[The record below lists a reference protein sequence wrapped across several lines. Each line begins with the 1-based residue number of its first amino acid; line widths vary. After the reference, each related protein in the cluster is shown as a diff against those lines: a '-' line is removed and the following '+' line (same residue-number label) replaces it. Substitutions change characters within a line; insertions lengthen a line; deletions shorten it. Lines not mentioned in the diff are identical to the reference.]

1 MTEPKKEHKYFQI
14 QSVDNFFDN
23 PEEIVKFANSLVYR
37 IGEKGF
43 WPGKR
48 TEELH
53 INHKQFF
60 NSFLKKILALFLI
73 ISMQN

>member
-1 MTEPKKEHKYFQI
+1 MSEPKKQPIFFPT

-43 WPGKR
+43 WPTAG
-48 TEELH
+48 
-53 INHKQFF
+53 
-60 NSFLKKILALFLI
+60 
-73 ISMQN
+73 